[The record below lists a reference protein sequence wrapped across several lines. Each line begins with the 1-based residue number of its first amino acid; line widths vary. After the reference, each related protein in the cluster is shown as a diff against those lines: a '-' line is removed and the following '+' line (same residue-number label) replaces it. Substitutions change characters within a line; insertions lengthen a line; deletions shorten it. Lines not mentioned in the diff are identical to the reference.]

1 MNSDIFEGKWKQ
13 FVGAA
18 KQRWA
23 KLTDDD
29 WTYVAGKKDELVGKI
44 QERYGI
50 TREEA
55 QREADEFAREAQIE
69 AERDQ
74 RAAARTAGKF

>member
-29 WTYVAGKKDELVGKI
+29 WTYVAGKKDELVGRI

-50 TREEA
+50 TRDEA
-55 QREADEFAREAQIE
+55 QREADEFAREAQLE
-69 AERDQ
+69 TESES
-74 RAAARTAGKF
+74 AAAAHTTGKF

>member
-29 WTYVAGKKDELVGKI
+29 WTYVAGKRDQLIGRI

-55 QREADEFAREAQIE
+55 QREADEFARQAATE
-69 AERDQ
+69 AERE
-74 RAAARTAGKF
+74 RAAAAHSAGKF

>member
-18 KQRWA
+18 KTRWA

-29 WTYVAGKKDELVGKI
+29 WTYVAGKKDQLIGRI

-55 QREADEFAREAQIE
+55 QKEADEFARQAAIE
-69 AERDQ
+69 TDRE
-74 RAAARTAGKF
+74 RAAAAGKY

>member
-13 FVGAA
+13 FMGAA

-29 WTYVAGKKDELVGKI
+29 WTYVAGKQDQLVGKI

-50 TREEA
+50 SRDEA
-55 QREADEFAREAQIE
+55 QREADEFAREAQVDV
-69 AERDQ
+69 ERG
-74 RAAARTAGKF
+74 RSAAAHSGR

>member
-13 FVGAA
+13 LVGAA

-50 TREEA
+50 TRDEA
-55 QREADEFAREAQIE
+55 QREADEFARQAQIE
-69 AERDQ
+69 TDREI
-74 RAAARTAGKF
+74 AASHTSGKL